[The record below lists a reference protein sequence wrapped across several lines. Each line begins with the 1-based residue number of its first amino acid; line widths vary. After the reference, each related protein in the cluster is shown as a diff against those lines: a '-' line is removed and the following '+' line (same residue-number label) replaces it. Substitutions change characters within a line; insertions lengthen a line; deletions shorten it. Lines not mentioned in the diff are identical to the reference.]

1 MYAQIMV
8 KVGHLRPAVM
18 AMVIRLEGSQ
28 ADMRHRFSDVCCRGR
43 TDMPFKRANFRF

>member
-18 AMVIRLEGSQ
+18 AMLIRLEGSQ
-28 ADMRHRFSDVCCRGR
+28 AAMQHQSSDICCRG
-43 TDMPFKRANFRF
+43 